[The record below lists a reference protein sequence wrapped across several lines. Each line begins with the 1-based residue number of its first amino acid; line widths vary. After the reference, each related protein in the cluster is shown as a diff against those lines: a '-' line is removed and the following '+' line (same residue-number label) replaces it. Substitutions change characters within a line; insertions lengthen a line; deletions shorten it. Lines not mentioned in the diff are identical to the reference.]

1 MQKYT
6 VTRKLKHTDGKMY
19 DAGDVIELDSA
30 DAKRLNAINAL
41 EIFIDDGE
49 PVAPKPKPKTKRK
62 KPAQPM
68 PLDDGALLTPDPQV
82 R

>member
-1 MQKYT
+1 MQKYK
-6 VTRKLKHTDGKMY
+6 VRRKLRHSDGIEY
-19 DAGDVIELDSA
+19 DFGSIIELDSA

-49 PVAPKPKPKTKRK
+49 PVAPKPKPKAKRK

-68 PLDDGALLTPDPQV
+68 PLDDGALLAPDPKV